1 MRRLPDAG
9 RAAAYPEMTVG
20 DPGGRPSVQ
29 ALVQVGVQGAQQ
41 ARSHGLSEQTT
52 SFFRRIDRD
61 SFSTWMLEQR
71 DKQLASYD

>member
-1 MRRLPDAG
+1 
-9 RAAAYPEMTVG
+9 
-20 DPGGRPSVQ
+20 
-29 ALVQVGVQGAQQ
+29 
-41 ARSHGLSEQTT
+41 LSEQTT